1 MSIMISINEDG
12 KAVAMLETGHVQDID
27 DSNIDEL
34 VLYLRP
40 YFSQYNYRLEYDFY
54 NDKDDFMKYAK
65 YEE

>member
-27 DSNIDEL
+27 EGNIDEL

-54 NDKDDFMKYAK
+54 QDKDNFMKFGEYQ
-65 YEE
+65 E